1 MKTIAHISDLHFGR
15 TDADVL
21 EDLKQAVIGAKPD
34 LVVVSGDLTQR
45 ASSHEFAAARD
56 FLMELPQP
64 QIVVPGNHDV
74 PLYNVLKRWLMPLT
88 GYRRYITQN
97 LSPFYADGEIAVLGI
112 NTTRALTLKNGRI
125 NRAQIAHACAAFAR
139 LPATVVR
146 VVVTHH
152 PFALPESTSHRAIV
166 GRARRAMR
174 AFAEC
179 KVDMVLSGHLHVS
192 QAVTSE
198 MLYAGSHTALLI
210 QAGTATSSRR
220 RYEANA
226 FNLLHVNGESV
237 LIERLSW
244 AKRAFVPI
252 AHERFRRGEEGWLV
266 EKSDAPARPA

>member
-21 EDLKQAVIGAKPD
+21 EDLKQAVVCAEPD

-45 ASSHEFAAARD
+45 ARSHEFAAARD
-56 FLMELPQP
+56 FLNELPQP
-64 QIVVPGNHDV
+64 QIIVPGNPDV
-74 PLYNVLKRWLMPLT
+74 PLYNVLKRWLIPLT

-97 LSPFYADGEIAVLGI
+97 LSPFYADEEIAVLGI
-112 NTTRALTLKNGRI
+112 NTARALTLKNGRV
-125 NRAQIAHACAAFAR
+125 NRAQIAHACEIFAR
-139 LPATVVR
+139 LPAKMVR
-146 VVVTHH
+146 MVVTHH
-152 PFALPESTSHRAIV
+152 PFALPERTSHRAIV
-166 GRARRAMR
+166 ARAKRAMW

-226 FNLLHVNGESV
+226 FNLLHVSGETV
-237 LIERLSW
+237 LVERLSW
-244 AKRAFVPI
+244 AKNAFVPI

-266 EKSDAPARPA
+266 EESDAPTPRA

>member
-21 EDLKQAVIGAKPD
+21 EDLKQAVVCAKPD

-45 ASSHEFAAARD
+45 ARSHEFAAARD
-56 FLMELPQP
+56 FLNELPQP
-64 QIVVPGNHDV
+64 QIIVPGNHDV

-88 GYRRYITQN
+88 GYRRHITQN
-97 LSPFYADGEIAVLGI
+97 LSPFFVDGEIAVLGI
-112 NTTRALTLKNGRI
+112 NTARALTLKNGRI
-125 NRAQIAHACAAFAR
+125 NRAQIAHACEAFAR
-139 LPATVVR
+139 LPASAVR

-152 PFALPESTSHRAIV
+152 PFALPERTSQRAIV

-179 KVDMVLSGHLHVS
+179 QVDMVLSGHLHVS

-226 FNLLHVNGESV
+226 FNLLHVSGETV
-237 LIERLSW
+237 LVERLSW
-244 AKRAFVPI
+244 TKNAFVPI

-266 EKSDAPARPA
+266 EKSDAPTPRA

>member
-21 EDLKQAVIGAKPD
+21 EDLKLAVISAKPD

-45 ASSHEFAAARD
+45 ARSHEFAAARD
-56 FLMELPQP
+56 FLKQLPQP

-97 LSPFYADGEIAVLGI
+97 LSPFYAEGEIAVLGI
-112 NTTRALTLKNGRI
+112 NTARALTLKNGRI
-125 NRAQIAHACAAFAR
+125 NRAQIAHACEIFAR
-139 LPATVVR
+139 LPSGMVR
-146 VVVTHH
+146 MVVTHH
-152 PFALPESTSHRAIV
+152 PFALPERTSHRAIV

-174 AFAEC
+174 AFAAC
-179 KVDMVLSGHLHVS
+179 KVDIVLSGHLHVS

-198 MLYAGSHTALLI
+198 VLYAGSHTALLV

-220 RYEANA
+220 RHEANA
-226 FNLLHVNGESV
+226 FNLLHVNGETV
-237 LIERLSW
+237 VVERLSW
-244 AKRAFVPI
+244 ANNAFVPI
-252 AHERFRRGEEGWLV
+252 AHERFRRAEEGWLV
-266 EKSDAPARPA
+266 EKAASGRSHT